1 MCAYVRMRRDCV
13 RKHRVVSHQWLWG
26 RTPSFHGLDDVTVTK
41 GTWSRG
47 GGDLTEREKSR

>member
-26 RTPSFHGLDDVTVTK
+26 RTPASMGLMMSPLPRERGAGVG
-41 GTWSRG
+41 GT
-47 GGDLTEREKSR
+47 